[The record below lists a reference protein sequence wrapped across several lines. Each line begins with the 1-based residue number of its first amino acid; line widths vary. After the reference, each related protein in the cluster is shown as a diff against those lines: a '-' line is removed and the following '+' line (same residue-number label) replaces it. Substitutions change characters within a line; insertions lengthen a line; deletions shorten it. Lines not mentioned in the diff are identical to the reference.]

1 MTEIIE
7 TNQPT
12 YEGVEL
18 SVLTGLFKNG
28 DREAMDEILY
38 RESEYIFYADPVKFV
53 LTGVGDELPLS
64 ERPVRP
70 KDKQPKP
77 PRPGVVGGGSGG
89 SW

>member
-1 MTEIIE
+1 MAEELNT
-7 TNQPT
+7 PT
-12 YEGVEL
+12 YLGVEL
-18 SVLTGLFKNG
+18 SKLAALC
-28 DREAMDEILY
+28 REGVSAAMDEILY

-77 PRPGVVGGGSGG
+77 PRPGVVGGGGGG